1 MIKSLISKV
10 SQKTGHTKIK
20 RYAHLSKAVL
30 ANIQNDFPAKKLKCI
45 GVTGT
50 NGKTTTTNI
59 IFTMMKEAGYKVAVS
74 SSTQYGYMDN
84 LHDEDTHM
92 STVPA
97 PILQKRLRQ
106 FVDQGAEWLVI
117 EVTSHALAQS
127 RIWGLDFEV
136 VVMTNITHEHLDY
149 HGTFERYVED
159 KRKLFKMAS
168 KNKSSLGIAY
178 AEDPSAKKF
187 MSTTHRSVSY
197 GINKGDLRAKSIN
210 LGTYKSTFTAE
221 NKNKKY
227 HITIN
232 IPGEFNV
239 LNALAAI
246 CVGEELGMSIKQ
258 IEKGV
263 EALKGV
269 PGRMTFINEGQPFR
283 AIVDYAGTPDAF
295 EKVFSSIR
303 PDTKGKLVCVY
314 GSPAKR
320 DKLKRP
326 IQGEISGRYCDEII
340 LTEEENRDEPGM
352 QILEDIAVGVEKTGK
367 IRGKNLFLIEDRKK
381 AIEFAMTRVK
391 NKDDVVITL
400 GKSHEKTIERGDKVI
415 QWNEQEVVRQSIK
428 KVQKNNPKK

>member
-1 MIKSLISKV
+1 MKSIISKL
-10 SQKTGHTKIK
+10 SNKAGHTKLK
-20 RYAHLSKAVL
+20 RYIHLSKAVL
-30 ANIQNDFPAKKLKCI
+30 ANVQNDFPARKLKCI

-59 IFTMMKEAGYKVAVS
+59 IFTMMKEAGYKVAVL

-84 LHDEDTHM
+84 LQDESSHM

-106 FVDQGAEWLVI
+106 FVNDGAEWLVI

-127 RIWGLDFEV
+127 RIWGLDFEIV
-136 VVMTNITHEHLDY
+136 ILTNITHEHLDY

-159 KRKLFKMAS
+159 KRKLFKIAS
-168 KNKSSLGIAY
+168 KNKKSLGIAY
-178 AEDPSAKKF
+178 AEDPSANIF
-187 MSTTHRSVSY
+187 LATTPRSISY
-197 GINKGDLRAKSIN
+197 GINRGDLRATSIK
-210 LGTYKSTFTAE
+210 LGTYKSSFVAE
-221 NKNKKY
+221 SKHKKY
-227 HITIN
+227 NIIIN

-246 CVGEELGMSIKQ
+246 CAGEELGLSEKQ
-258 IEKGV
+258 IEQGI

-269 PGRMTFINEGQPFR
+269 PGRMTFIDEGQSFR

-295 EKVFSSIR
+295 EKVFSSLR
-303 PDTKGKLVCVY
+303 PETKGKLVCVY

-326 IQGEISGRYCDEII
+326 IQGEISGKYCDEII
-340 LTEEENRDEPGM
+340 LTEEENRDESGR

-367 IRGKNLFLIEDRKK
+367 VRGKNLFLIEDRKK
-381 AIEFAMTRVK
+381 AIEFAITRVK
-391 NKDDVVITL
+391 SKDDVVITL
-400 GKSHEKTIERGDKVI
+400 GKSHEKTIERGDKI
-415 QWNEQEVVRQSIK
+415 INWNEQDVVRRAIK
-428 KVQKNNPKK
+428 KYRK